1 MNNIKSSEI
10 TSSLS
15 ELGFKKIQNIRV
27 IKDGINS
34 CVFKFKSNGKNLVA
48 KSYKHKKNL
57 RIKRE
62 KLFYKYLKKV
72 NNKNILNP
80 ILFNINK
87 NLSVYPYIAGSK
99 IKKINNDQIKVL
111 SNFIN
116 QINNRKISKSLPL
129 AIDGIKDRNYHLKLC
144 ENKIN
149 DLKAVKI
156 NSLVKKNFSNFLNK
170 KIIPKFK
177 EIKNNFNL
185 NKNSFL
191 PKMKLTKEEMIVSPS
206 DFGLHNI
213 IKKKNKLFFIDFE
226 YAGLDDPVKLLCDFY
241 CQPDQFISLKKKKLF
256 LENLTFKD
264 YSISKLNSYINFFLP
279 FHKLK
284 WCCIILNIFKDIKIL
299 RNKKAIK
306 NRVKIMKIQLVKS
319 KIYFKKN
326 LGTN

>member
-1 MNNIKSSEI
+1 MNNVKSSEI
-10 TSSLS
+10 ISSLS
-15 ELGFKKIQNIRV
+15 ELGFKKIQYIRV

-34 CVFKFKSNGKNLVA
+34 CVFKFKANGRNLVA
-48 KSYKHKKNL
+48 KSYKHKKKL

-72 NNKNILNP
+72 NNKNVLNP
-80 ILFNINK
+80 ILFSINK

-99 IKKINNDQIKVL
+99 VKKINIDQIQVL

-116 QINNRKISKSLPL
+116 QINNQKISNTLPL

-156 NSLVKKNFSNFLNK
+156 DSLVKKDFSNFLNK
-170 KIIPKFK
+170 KIIPKFE
-177 EIKNNFNL
+177 EIKTNFNL
-185 NKNSFL
+185 NKSSFL
-191 PKMKLTKEEMIVSPS
+191 SKMKLTKKEMIVSPS
-206 DFGLHNI
+206 DFGFHNI

-241 CQPDQFISLKKKKLF
+241 CQPDQSINIQKKKLF
-256 LENLTFKD
+256 LENLKLKN
-264 YSISKLNSYINFFLP
+264 YSISKLSLYTDFFLP

-284 WCCIILNIFKDIKIL
+284 WCCIILNIFKDAKSLKMREAIKI
-299 RNKKAIK
+299 KQ
-306 NRVKIMKIQLVKS
+306 KIMKTQLIKS

-326 LGTN
+326 LGVN